1 MRERKK
7 GIFIT
12 IEGIEGCGKSTQVRI
27 LKNYLEKKGL
37 DVLLTREPGGTEIG
51 NQIRKVL
58 LDKRNKKIVPYSE
71 LFLYAA
77 SRVQHVEEVI
87 LPALQEGKAVVCDRF
102 SDATTAYQG
111 YGRGLNR
118 NMVSV
123 INSFSTKGLIPD
135 LTIILDLP
143 QEIGL
148 KRARARNREKGL
160 SMKEGRF
167 EEESLLFHKKVRQGY
182 LRIKKSDP
190 KRVKVINAGHDIKKV
205 NSQIS
210 KEVDKLLQKGITHGY

>member
-27 LKNYLEKKGL
+27 LKNYLQKKGL

-58 LDKRNKKIVPYSE
+58 LDKRNKMIVPYSE

-87 LPALQEGKAVVCDRF
+87 LPALQEGKAVICDRF

-123 INSFSTKGLIPD
+123 INGFSTKGLSPD

-148 KRARARNREKGL
+148 KRARARNKEKGL

-167 EEESLLFHKKVRQGY
+167 EEENLLFHKKVRQGY
-182 LRIKKSDP
+182 LRISKSDP
-190 KRVKVINAGHDIKKV
+190 KRVKVINAGYDIKKV

-210 KEVDKLLQKGITHGY
+210 KEVDKLLQKGITHG

>member
-58 LDKRNKKIVPYSE
+58 LDKRNKKIVPCSE

-102 SDATTAYQG
+102 SDATTAYQR

>member
-58 LDKRNKKIVPYSE
+58 LDKRNKKIVPCSE

-87 LPALQEGKAVVCDRF
+87 LPALQEGKTVVCDRF

-118 NMVSV
+118 NIVSV
-123 INSFSTKGLIPD
+123 INRFSTKGLIPD

-148 KRARARNREKGL
+148 KRARTRNREKGL

-182 LRIKKSDP
+182 LRIRKSEP